1 MDSWKRLLLHLPA
14 AQRIA
19 ANDKAASATAEGSG
33 TTTMLALTVS
43 MLVAAALD
51 RSCWSAMEIVNVP
64 LYGPDVVRP
73 VVRWRD
79 ETGNWVAPTGVGV

>member
-1 MDSWKRLLLHLPA
+1 
-14 AQRIA
+14 
-19 ANDKAASATAEGSG
+19 
-33 TTTMLALTVS
+33 MLALTVS